1 MISGSIASMLRE
13 TFFRASLRKFS
24 LIRAHAPIADSKKI
38 DEMTSAVLRF
48 PGERLGTF
56 ISSFGAA
63 DVASCEIIGTQGKL
77 RLDPAYEYAMALKL
91 FVTID
96 GKTRD
101 AYFPAARSICPRA
114 SLFFRLHPE
123 KYRAGTVGRRGIGRR
138 AHCPRPLP
146 RG

>member
-1 MISGSIASMLRE
+1 
-13 TFFRASLRKFS
+13 
-24 LIRAHAPIADSKKI
+24 
-38 DEMTSAVLRF
+38 MTSAVLRF

-96 GKTRD
+96 GKTRTRTFPRRD
-101 AYFPAARSICPRA
+101 QFAPELLYFQIA
-114 SLFFRLHPE
+114 SGKISNRN
-123 KYRAGTVGRRGIGRR
+123 RR
-138 AHCPRPLP
+138 AKRDWQMCALSAPFTARLKLGN
-146 RG
+146 RSS